1 MATLTY
7 PESKFIAVI
16 SYDPR
21 SKIPV
26 ETFTGDFAD
35 CLGWLGDTTA
45 SMQSQVAD
53 IRINRI
59 IAEGRF

>member
-1 MATLTY
+1 MPKITY

-16 SYDPR
+16 TYDPK
-21 SKIPV
+21 SNIPV

-59 IAEGRF
+59 IAEARF